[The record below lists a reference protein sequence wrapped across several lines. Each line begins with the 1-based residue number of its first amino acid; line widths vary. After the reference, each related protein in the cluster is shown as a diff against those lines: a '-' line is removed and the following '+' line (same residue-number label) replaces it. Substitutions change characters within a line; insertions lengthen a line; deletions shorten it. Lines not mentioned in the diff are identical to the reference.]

1 MLQEIHIRDLG
12 VIDDAVVPLHPGLTV
27 LTGET
32 GAGKTMV
39 VSGLGL
45 LLGARGDAGLV
56 RTGAERA
63 VVEGLVDLPDG
74 HPALVRAQEAG
85 ADVEDG
91 LVLVRT
97 LSGTGRSR
105 AHVGGRSAP
114 VGVLAEL
121 AEHLVAVHGQ
131 ADQWRLRSAEEHRDL
146 LDAYAGE
153 PVSGL
158 RRRHE
163 TLHDERTAASAE
175 LADLERRA
183 RERAQELE
191 VLQLGLEQVASADP
205 APGEDEA
212 LRAESIRLTH
222 AADLR
227 AAADEAATVLSGGD
241 EAYAE
246 GSPSAV
252 DLLGRVRAVLA
263 QAADRDP
270 QLGELATRATE
281 IGHLLTELASDLVS
295 YAVGVEVDPAR
306 AETVEERRALLGALT
321 RKYGPTVDD
330 VLAWA
335 RDAAARV
342 GELSGAEDRIEELS
356 GQVARLEQELADVGR
371 DLTVAR
377 RDAARELGERVSTEL
392 AHLAMG
398 SAVVE
403 VAVEPRSTPARHGA
417 DDVEIRLA
425 ANPGAAPRTVTR
437 AASGGELSRVML
449 AIEVVTADRAGLV
462 PTYVFDE
469 VDAGIGG
476 RAALDVGSRLARLAR
491 HTQVVVV
498 THLAQVA
505 AYADRHLV
513 VTKADDGRVTA
524 SGVVEVTGADREREL
539 ARMMAG
545 VQTDTARR
553 HARELVAQVAL
564 HGE

>member
-12 VIDDAVVPLHPGLTV
+12 VIDDAVVPLHPRLTV

-45 LLGARGDAGLV
+45 LLGARGDTALV
-56 RTGAERA
+56 REGAERA
-63 VVEGLVDLPDG
+63 VVEGIVELPAS
-74 HPALVRAQEAG
+74 HPAAVRAADAG

-97 LSGTGRSR
+97 LTAAGRSR

-131 ADQWRLRSAEEHRDL
+131 ADQWRLRSGEEHRDL
-146 LDAYAGE
+146 LDSYGGE
-153 PVSGL
+153 PLL
-158 RRRHE
+158 RLRERHE
-163 TLHDERTAASAE
+163 SLHDERSTASRA
-175 LADLERRA
+175 LADLRDRAQERA
-183 RERAQELE
+183 RELE
-191 VLQLGLEQVASADP
+191 ILELGLTQVGDAAP
-205 APGEDEA
+205 APGEDEQ
-212 LRAESIRLTH
+212 LRAESMRLTH
-222 AADLR
+222 ATDLR
-227 AAADEAATVLSGGD
+227 AAAEEAAALLSGSE
-241 EAYAE
+241 EAYA
-246 GSPSAV
+246 GDVASVA

-270 QLGELATRATE
+270 ALGDLATRATE
-281 IGHLLTELASDLVS
+281 LGHLVAELGSDLVS
-295 YAVGVEVDPAR
+295 YATGVEVDPAR
-306 AETVEERRALLGALT
+306 AEWVEDRRAVLGALT
-321 RKYGPTVDD
+321 RKYGPTIED
-330 VLAWA
+330 VLAWSEG
-335 RDAAARV
+335 AARRV
-342 GELSGAEDRIEELS
+342 AELSGAEDRVDALAERL
-356 GQVARLEQELADVGR
+356 ARLDAELAEVR
-371 DLTVAR
+371 EQLSAAR
-377 RDAARELGERVSTEL
+377 RAAAGELGARVTEEL

-398 SAVVE
+398 SACVE
-403 VAVEPRSTPARHGA
+403 MAVEPRPAPARHGA

-425 ANPGAAPRTVTR
+425 AGPGATARPVTR

-476 RAALDVGSRLARLAR
+476 AAALDVGSRLARLAR
-491 HTQVVVV
+491 HAQVVVV

-513 VTKADDGRVTA
+513 VTKADDGHVTA
-524 SGVVEVTGADREREL
+524 SGVVEVTGRDREREL

-545 VQTDTARR
+545 VQSDTARR
-553 HARELVAQVAL
+553 HARELVAQVASR
-564 HGE
+564 ED